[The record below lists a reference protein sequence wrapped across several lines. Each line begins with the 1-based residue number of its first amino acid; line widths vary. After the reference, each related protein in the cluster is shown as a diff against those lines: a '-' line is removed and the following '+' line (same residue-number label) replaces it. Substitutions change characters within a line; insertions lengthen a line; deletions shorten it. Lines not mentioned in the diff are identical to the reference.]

1 MRAAIALLAGFAA
14 GYEPVEEIAAAD
26 FEAWN
31 VHAGGYG
38 SIDDTATE
46 VINALSFDAQQV
58 ANYEAGSGAALG
70 EAFVASPDHAK
81 PRARAFHVTGVIGD
95 RFYVFGG
102 VGRQE
107 DGRAGGERLL
117 NDLHFYD
124 ARRGGWSG
132 ELARM
137 SCCRDGAV
145 YDALGPRPAPRAH
158 AGAAVVGSKL
168 YVYGGRA
175 DAEGLEDGGLPRV
188 DNYAFGRSG
197 TQRALGDVHAYD
209 ERAAAWSGSL
219 AVAGDLPAP
228 RFGASVASYGVLL
241 VVFGGVDGTGVAAR
255 GDVHVLNTTSG
266 RWRAVAPG
274 GSGLAPTPR
283 AFAPFAASYAPTLDP
298 DPALLT
304 SDERL
309 YVYGGA
315 ATVVDGGADA
325 FGTNATAAMLCE
337 DAWALDVAKLASRVP
352 ELVWT
357 RVAALGAADAW
368 MLSSPGGAA
377 RGARSGHE
385 LHAPKP
391 GVLYALGGL
400 DSEGLVIDQHAALR
414 VDDAAPA
421 WTDVSREAAPRARG
435 KHGAASSPARDGR
448 LLYQFGGVA
457 DVGDARVVTADFHI
471 YQRLVLEAIP
481 PLVDT
486 GRTSFQS
493 RDAGLALY
501 RMVA

>member
-1 MRAAIALLAGFAA
+1 MRAAVALLAGFAA

-132 ELARM
+132 ELARL

-145 YDALGPRPAPRAH
+145 YDALGPRPAPAPRAH

-188 DNYAFGRSG
+188 DNYAFSRSG
-197 TQRALGDVHAYD
+197 AQRALGDVHAYD

-255 GDVHVLNTTSG
+255 GDVHVLNTT
-266 RWRAVAPG
+266 
-274 GSGLAPTPR
+274 
-283 AFAPFAASYAPTLDP
+283 
-298 DPALLT
+298 LLT

-325 FGTNATAAMLCE
+325 FGTNATAAALCE

-400 DSEGLVIDQHAALR
+400 DSEGLVIDQHAAM
-414 VDDAAPA
+414 
-421 WTDVSREAAPRARG
+421 
-435 KHGAASSPARDGR
+435 RDGR

-471 YQRLVLEAIP
+471 YQRLVLEAIR

-493 RDAGLALY
+493 RDTGLTLY

>member
-1 MRAAIALLAGFAA
+1 MRAAVALLAGFAA

-58 ANYEAGSGAALG
+58 ANYEAGSGALG

-107 DGRAGGERLL
+107 DGRGRQRLL

-132 ELARM
+132 ELARL

-145 YDALGPRPAPRAH
+145 YDALGPRPAPARR
-158 AGAAVVGSKL
+158 AAVVGSAH
-168 YVYGGRA
+168 VYGGRA

-188 DNYAFGRSG
+188 DNYAFSR
-197 TQRALGDVHAYD
+197 
-209 ERAAAWSGSL
+209 
-219 AVAGDLPAP
+219 
-228 RFGASVASYGVLL
+228 YGVLL

-298 DPALLT
+298 DLSLLT
-304 SDERL
+304 SVERL

-325 FGTNATAAMLCE
+325 FGTNATAAALCE

-377 RGARSGHE
+377 RGGPATSSTRRSR
-385 LHAPKP
+385 ACSTRS
-391 GVLYALGGL
+391 AA
-400 DSEGLVIDQHAALR
+400 STEGLVIDQHAAMR

-421 WTDVSREAAPRARG
+421 WTD
-435 KHGAASSPARDGR
+435 
-448 LLYQFGGVA
+448 
-457 DVGDARVVTADFHI
+457 
-471 YQRLVLEAIP
+471 RLVLEAIP

-493 RDAGLALY
+493 RDTGLTLY

>member
-26 FEAWN
+26 FDAWN

-70 EAFVASPDHAK
+70 EAFVASPDHAR

-168 YVYGGRA
+168 
-175 DAEGLEDGGLPRV
+175 
-188 DNYAFGRSG
+188 
-197 TQRALGDVHAYD
+197 
-209 ERAAAWSGSL
+209 
-219 AVAGDLPAP
+219 
-228 RFGASVASYGVLL
+228 
-241 VVFGGVDGTGVAAR
+241 
-255 GDVHVLNTTSG
+255 
-266 RWRAVAPG
+266 
-274 GSGLAPTPR
+274 
-283 AFAPFAASYAPTLDP
+283 
-298 DPALLT
+298 
-304 SDERL
+304 
-309 YVYGGA
+309 
-315 ATVVDGGADA
+315 
-325 FGTNATAAMLCE
+325 
-337 DAWALDVAKLASRVP
+337 
-352 ELVWT
+352 
-357 RVAALGAADAW
+357 
-368 MLSSPGGAA
+368 
-377 RGARSGHE
+377 
-385 LHAPKP
+385 
-391 GVLYALGGL
+391 
-400 DSEGLVIDQHAALR
+400 
-414 VDDAAPA
+414 
-421 WTDVSREAAPRARG
+421 
-435 KHGAASSPARDGR
+435 
-448 LLYQFGGVA
+448 
-457 DVGDARVVTADFHI
+457 
-471 YQRLVLEAIP
+471 
-481 PLVDT
+481 
-486 GRTSFQS
+486 
-493 RDAGLALY
+493 
-501 RMVA
+501 